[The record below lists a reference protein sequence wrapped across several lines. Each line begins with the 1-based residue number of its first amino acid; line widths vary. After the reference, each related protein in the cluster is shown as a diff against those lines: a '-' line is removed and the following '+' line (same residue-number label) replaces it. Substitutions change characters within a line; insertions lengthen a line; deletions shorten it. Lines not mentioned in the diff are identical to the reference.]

1 MNSGSLNIE
10 AIHQILAEHSP
21 PWARRIGI
29 SLGLYAAGFPPPAA
43 EQECVPLPGAFSGS
57 IDAAWIC
64 ASDAPGDAR
73 ELIAYLDALAPG
85 GALFLET
92 DPERGVT
99 RRELRE
105 AATGLG
111 LDLLRA
117 APASRFARVDS
128 AREIVHLEKRPRS
141 DGRGGRSKR
150 ISLIVVDQAGQE
162 RGARVLEWRDFLRAQ
177 RLIGSVEIVIVEDG
191 PEDVLPRADLKSL
204 ELDDA
209 CVIASHYR
217 RFGPALS
224 LSTALT
230 FARGDLILIDADQR
244 APCDEL
250 YALFDAS
257 RSLAGLD
264 RPMTLAGAGV
274 QSALLSGAVQDRAPD
289 LNFYLL
295 NREARERSRG
305 VRLGDSADIAGDFL
319 RALLHNGAGV
329 RRIPIRVR

>member
-1 MNSGSLNIE
+1 MNSGSLSIE

-21 PWARRIGI
+21 PWTRRIGI

-57 IDAAWIC
+57 IDAAWIS

-105 AATGLG
+105 AAAGLG

-117 APASRFARVDS
+117 AKASQYAPVNS

-150 ISLIVVDQAGQE
+150 ISILALDRAGAD
-162 RGARVLEWRDFLRAQ
+162 RSARLLEWRDFLRAE
-177 RLIGSVEIVIVEDG
+177 RLAGSAELVLVEDG
-191 PEDVLPRADLKSL
+191 PADVLPRAELKSL

-209 CVIASHYR
+209 CWIASHYR

-224 LSTALT
+224 LNTALT
-230 FARGDLILIDADQR
+230 FARGDLFLIDADPR

-250 YALFDAS
+250 YALYDAS
-257 RSLAGLD
+257 RAFAGLD
-264 RPMTLAGAGV
+264 RPMALAAAGV
-274 QSALLSGAVQDRAPD
+274 RSAALSGAVQGRVPE

-295 NREARERSRG
+295 NREARERARG
-305 VRLGDSADIAGDFL
+305 VRLRDSGDIAADFL
-319 RALLHNGAGV
+319 RALARRGTGV
-329 RRIPIRVR
+329 QRIFIRLR